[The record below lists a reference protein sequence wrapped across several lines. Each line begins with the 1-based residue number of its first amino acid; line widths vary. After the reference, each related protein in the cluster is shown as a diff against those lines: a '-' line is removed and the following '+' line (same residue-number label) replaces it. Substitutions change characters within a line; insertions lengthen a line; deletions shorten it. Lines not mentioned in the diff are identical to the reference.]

1 MLPMRL
7 WFMQNCQEDHENSIR
22 LHQLATTHQTCQFH
36 LKEVQQN
43 IYSLGQ
49 GITAY
54 GSIKKLRP
62 WAKNLFLIGSAKN
75 SMETA
80 MNNEVM

>member
-1 MLPMRL
+1 
-7 WFMQNCQEDHENSIR
+7 MQNCQEDHENSIR

-49 GITAY
+49 VIIAY

-80 MNNEVM
+80 MNNEVI